1 MSSSLRSAP
10 YADGAALGAQ
20 DIPAKSGTL
29 GRKRHDHSR
38 SAIVGEL
45 GFDATAVQLGDLA
58 ADVQPKPESGSLIT
72 RLGLI
77 EALEDMWPIVRRD
90 ADSMVAH
97 DEPRGTAALC

>member
-1 MSSSLRSAP
+1 MRHLRME
-10 YADGAALGAQ
+10 
-20 DIPAKSGTL
+20 SGTL

-45 GFDATAVQLGDLA
+45 RVDATAVQLGDLA
-58 ADVQPKPESGSLIT
+58 ADVQPKSESRALIA

-97 DEPRGTAALC
+97 DEPCGTPALC